1 MPPLVLPVSIGT
13 APAPPLIPPHIPR
26 GIWIGI
32 DTSLSTLSGILVSK
46 GPNLAGRVRGQV
58 VGRGGWSVGAV
69 PVRSWTFAVG
79 RRTAEAQRLYRV
91 RRAQERAQAQAA
103 LALAG
108 DQQLLPLDPRAD
120 GDLGKPENLPWQ
132 GRREA
137 KWRDAF
143 IRLHGNPLV
152 AMARIASMTT
162 PELAARLNCTLLE
175 AFDRQID
182 ALKWVGGFVVPKAPA
197 ELTVDG
203 DGAGGGLAINIKM
216 GGAFE
221 PLGDL
226 IEHQA
231 EGGDH
236 G

>member
-1 MPPLVLPVSIGT
+1 M
-13 APAPPLIPPHIPR
+13 
-26 GIWIGI
+26 
-32 DTSLSTLSGILVSK
+32 
-46 GPNLAGRVRGQV
+46 
-58 VGRGGWSVGAV
+58 
-69 PVRSWTFAVG
+69 G

-108 DQQLLPLDPRAD
+108 DQALLPLDPRAD
-120 GDLGKPENLPWQ
+120 GELGKPENLPWH

-137 KWRDAF
+137 KWRDSF

-203 DGAGGGLAINIKM
+203 EGAGGGLAINIKM

-231 EGGDH
+231 EGNSDG
-236 G
+236 